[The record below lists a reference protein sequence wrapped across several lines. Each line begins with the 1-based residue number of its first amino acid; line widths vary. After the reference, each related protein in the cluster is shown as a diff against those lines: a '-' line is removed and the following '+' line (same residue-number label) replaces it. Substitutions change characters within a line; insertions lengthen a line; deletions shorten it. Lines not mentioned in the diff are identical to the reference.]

1 MTNAYSELYL
11 DDAMENLGSM
21 VDYAV
26 GTCGFSPD
34 EFMNRFISSGIAA
47 RFERGNPKYVAGMS
61 GVELAELVLE
71 TTGSSGERRKV
82 PVHVEEKGREYWA
95 GWILAYY
102 QWIKGKRF
110 EDIFENGL
118 PLSQIMSMYILH
130 EADVSK
136 FVDEADGV
144 IERNKSEKQTPLQ
157 RIRKARGFTQQ
168 ELSEASGVSLRMIQ
182 LYEQK
187 QNDISKAQVG
197 QVVSLAR
204 ALGCDVEDLI
214 G

>member
-26 GTCGFSPD
+26 GSCGFSPD
-34 EFMNRFISSGIAA
+34 EFMNRFVSSGIAE

-71 TTGSSGERRKV
+71 TTGSSGECRKELL
-82 PVHVEEKGREYWA
+82 HIEQKGREYWS

-102 QWIKGKRF
+102 QWITGKRF

-130 EADVSK
+130 ETDVSR

-144 IERNKSEKQTPLQ
+144 IERNKKEKQAPLQ
-157 RIRKARGFTQQ
+157 KIRKARGFSQK
-168 ELSEASGVSLRMIQ
+168 ELSEASGVSQRKLC
-182 LYEQK
+182 
-187 QNDISKAQVG
+187 G
-197 QVVSLAR
+197 
-204 ALGCDVEDLI
+204 
-214 G
+214 